1 MVTIMDITLERI
13 LSLIPKKE
21 DGKFKH
27 GALSAFARKLGFK
40 DGHIISDW
48 IAGNSTSYLN
58 YLYQI
63 SVLYNVSVEWLKG
76 ETDKKNPDPQEGAG
90 LSGVKK
96 EIVDELVGLTEAELL
111 LVKERIRKIKES
123 RE

>member
-1 MVTIMDITLERI
+1 VVVIMDITLERI

-40 DGHIISDW
+40 DGHIVSDW

-76 ETDKKNPDPQEGAG
+76 ETDIKNPDLQ
-90 LSGVKK
+90 
-96 EIVDELVGLTEAELL
+96 TEAGWKQLAIDLLSQLTPEELD
-111 LVKERIRKIKES
+111 
-123 RE
+123 REIAYLQKRVNEKDN

>member
-1 MVTIMDITLERI
+1 MIMDITLERI
-13 LSLIPKKE
+13 LTLIPKKE

-27 GALSAFARKLGFK
+27 GALSSFARKLGFK

-63 SVLYNVSVEWLKG
+63 SALYNVSVEWLKG
-76 ETDKKNPDPQEGAG
+76 ETDIKNPAPI
-90 LSGVKK
+90 SGGGNFLFTLLKTF
-96 EIVDELVGLTEAELL
+96 ELYDTMITM
-111 LVKERIRKIKES
+111 KNMIR
-123 RE
+123 RYYG

>member
-1 MVTIMDITLERI
+1 MDITLERI

-27 GALSAFARKLGFK
+27 GALSAFARTLGFK
-40 DGHIISDW
+40 DGHIVSDW

-76 ETDKKNPDPQEGAG
+76 ETDIKNPDLQ
-90 LSGVKK
+90 
-96 EIVDELVGLTEAELL
+96 TEAGWKQLAIDLLSQLTPEELD
-111 LVKERIRKIKES
+111 
-123 RE
+123 REIAYLQKRVNEKDN

>member
-1 MVTIMDITLERI
+1 MDITLERV

-27 GALSAFARKLGFK
+27 GALSTFARKLGFK

-48 IAGNSTSYLN
+48 IAGNSASYLN

-63 SVLYNVSVEWLKG
+63 SALYGVSAEWLKG
-76 ETDKKNPDPQEGAG
+76 ETDEKKPASVSADGQSEDAILFSAYKAAPRDVQEA
-90 LSGVKK
+90 
-96 EIVDELVGLTEAELL
+96 IRLL
-111 LVKERIRKIKES
+111 LGLK
-123 RE
+123 

>member
-1 MVTIMDITLERI
+1 MVTIMDITLKRI

-40 DGHIISDW
+40 DGHIVSDW

-63 SVLYNVSVEWLKG
+63 SALYNVSVEWLKG
-76 ETDKKNPDPQEGAG
+76 ETDIKNPDPQEGAG
-90 LSGVKK
+90 KLPKGY
-96 EIVDELVGLTEAELL
+96 DDLTEKNKAFVDAMIAQLL
-111 LVKERIRKIKES
+111 AS
-123 RE
+123 QSDD